1 MNANDGVAVQL
12 DPARQAVLAAVA
24 DHLIPAAH
32 GMPSARDVVN
42 ARSVAFVLGARPD
55 LAAPLRAALA
65 DELPSDAGERLAV
78 LESTRPDLLA
88 AVQLVVVGGYY
99 ADEEVRAAL
108 GYPGQVARPVS
119 AFDYPEY
126 VEEGL
131 IDRVLA
137 RGPVWRASSTPVAED
152 V

>member
-1 MNANDGVAVQL
+1 MSSNDGVAVHL

-32 GMPSARDVVN
+32 GMPSAGNVVD

-55 LAAPLRAALA
+55 LVAPLRAALA
-65 DELPSDAGERLAV
+65 DDLPSAVGERLAV
-78 LESTRPDLLA
+78 LETSWPDLLA
-88 AVQLVVVGGYY
+88 TVHLVVVGAYY
-99 ADEEVRAAL
+99 ADEGVRAAL

-131 IDRVLA
+131 IDRVLE
-137 RGPVWRASSTPVAED
+137 RGQVWKAPSVSMAED

>member
-1 MNANDGVAVQL
+1 MSARDGVAAQL
-12 DPARQAVLAAVA
+12 DPARHEVLAAVA

-32 GMPSARDVVN
+32 GMPSARDVVD

-55 LAAPLRAALA
+55 LATPLRAALA
-65 DELPSDAGERLAV
+65 GDLPSAVGERLAV
-78 LESTRPDLLA
+78 LEASWPDLLA
-88 AVQLVVVGGYY
+88 ALHLVVVGGYY
-99 ADEEVRAAL
+99 ADENVRAAL

-137 RGPVWRASSTPVAED
+137 RAPVWRAASAPVAGD